1 MTTNTIDIRV
11 YFEDTDFTGR
21 VYHGAFV
28 RFLERG
34 RTEWLRSLGINH
46 LMLAAGDKPVYFTI
60 RNMSLNFR
68 GPALIDDL
76 LTVESEPRASRAT
89 MIFRQRVLK
98 GDQLLVSAE
107 VELCL
112 IDAAGRPV
120 RPPREI
126 VALMGES

>member
-1 MTTNTIDIRV
+1 MALRKTEIRV

-21 VYHGAFV
+21 VYHGAYV

-34 RTEWLRSLGINH
+34 RTEWLRSLGVDH
-46 LMLAAGDKPVYFTI
+46 RMLASSERPVYFTI
-60 RNMSLNFR
+60 RKMTLDFH

-76 LTVESEPRASRAT
+76 LTVESNPEVARAT
-89 MIFRQRVLK
+89 MIFRQRIFK
-98 GDQLLVSAE
+98 ADQLIVSAE

-126 VALMGES
+126 VALTRES

>member
-1 MTTNTIDIRV
+1 MALGKTDIRV

-34 RTEWLRSLGINH
+34 RTEWLRSQGVDH
-46 LMLAAGDKPVYFTI
+46 QMLARAERPVYFTI
-60 RNMSLNFR
+60 RNMSLTFH

-76 LTVESEPRASRAT
+76 LTVESEPSAARAT

-98 GDQLLVSAE
+98 ADRLLLSAE

-112 IDAAGRPV
+112 IDGDGRPV

-126 VALMGES
+126 VALMVGS

>member
-1 MTTNTIDIRV
+1 MALRKTDIRV
-11 YFEDTDFTGR
+11 YFEDTDFSGR
-21 VYHGAFV
+21 VYHGAYV

-34 RTEWLRSLGINH
+34 RTEWLRSLGIDH
-46 LMLAAGDKPVYFTI
+46 RMLASAERPVYFTI
-60 RNMSLNFR
+60 RGMSLTFY

-76 LTVESEPRASRAT
+76 LTVESEPSAARAT
-89 MIFRQRVLK
+89 MIFRQRILK

-112 IDAAGRPV
+112 IDGDGRPV

-126 VALMGES
+126 VALMGGS